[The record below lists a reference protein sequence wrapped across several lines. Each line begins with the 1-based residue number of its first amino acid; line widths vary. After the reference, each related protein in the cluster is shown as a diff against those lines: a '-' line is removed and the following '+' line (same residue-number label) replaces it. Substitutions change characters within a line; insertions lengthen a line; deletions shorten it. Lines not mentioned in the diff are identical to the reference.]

1 MSIQKLLFPGSFI
14 HMLIV
19 KRFLSLVTICTIFVI
34 WVYIPIC
41 VLSVPS
47 SSTPSSLNTA
57 ASPAEGTTTTN
68 TEVSALGNSENDDNA
83 MNQVSTVKN
92 IVHLADLTSQYY
104 DVKIHETFEK
114 MEVLSK
120 NGLSIRIDLSFR
132 YNPVEEQIGYLH
144 DEIGRDYVERI
155 IKPEI
160 RSVTREVIGNYLPEE
175 LYSTKREA
183 IEDEI
188 ESLTRGKVEGKYIAL
203 DAILIR
209 DVTLPQTLRAG
220 IEKKLV
226 QEQEALEYE
235 FKIAKAKKEA
245 ERKEIEAEGIAKFQ
259 KIVNQTITPQLLK
272 WKGVEATQEISKSPN
287 SKVIVIGNGDGDLPI
302 ILGGQ

>member
-1 MSIQKLLFPGSFI
+1 MENQGLPRAMVMGAVGLIFIVLFGSSMF
-14 HMLIV
+14 
-19 KRFLSLVTICTIFVI
+19 VTIDSGEKGVLFKKFGGGLEKDVIYGQGFHVIAPWNDMFV
-34 WVYIPIC
+34 
-41 VLSVPS
+41 
-47 SSTPSSLNTA
+47 
-57 ASPAEGTTTTN
+57 
-68 TEVSALGNSENDDNA
+68 
-83 MNQVSTVKN
+83 
-92 IVHLADLTSQYY
+92 Y

-120 NGLSIRIDLSFR
+120 NGLSIKIDLSFR
-132 YNPVEEQIGYLH
+132 YNPVEEKIGYLH
-144 DEIGRDYVERI
+144 DQIGRDYVERI

-188 ESLTRGKVEGKYIAL
+188 EDLTRAKVEAKYLTL

-209 DVTLPQTLRAG
+209 DVTLPQTLRNG

-226 QEQEALEYE
+226 QEQESLEYE
-235 FKIAKAKKEA
+235 FKIDKARKEA
-245 ERKEIEAEGIAKFQ
+245 ERKEIEANGIAKFQ

-272 WKGVEATQEISKSPN
+272 WKGVEATQEIAKSPN

>member
-1 MSIQKLLFPGSFI
+1 MENQGLPKALVMGVVGLIFIVLFSSSIF
-14 HMLIV
+14 
-19 KRFLSLVTICTIFVI
+19 VTIESGEKGVLFKKFGGGLDKETVYGQGFHLIAPWNDMFV
-34 WVYIPIC
+34 
-41 VLSVPS
+41 
-47 SSTPSSLNTA
+47 
-57 ASPAEGTTTTN
+57 
-68 TEVSALGNSENDDNA
+68 
-83 MNQVSTVKN
+83 
-92 IVHLADLTSQYY
+92 Y

-120 NGLSIRIDLSFR
+120 NGLSIKIDLSFR
-132 YNPVEEQIGYLH
+132 YNPVEEKIGYLH
-144 DEIGRDYVERI
+144 DQIGRDYVERI

-188 ESLTRGKVEGKYIAL
+188 EALTREKVEAKYLTL

-209 DVTLPQTLRAG
+209 DVTLPQTLRNG

-226 QEQEALEYE
+226 QEQESLEYE
-235 FKIAKAKKEA
+235 FKIDKARKEA
-245 ERKEIEAEGIAKFQ
+245 ERKEIEANGIAKFQ
-259 KIVNQTITPQLLK
+259 QIVNRTITPQLLK

>member
-1 MSIQKLLFPGSFI
+1 MENQGLPRAMVIGIAGLIFLVLFGSSMFYTIEPGEKGVLFEKFSGG
-14 HMLIV
+14 LD
-19 KRFLSLVTICTIFVI
+19 KETIYGQGFHII
-34 WVYIPIC
+34 APW
-41 VLSVPS
+41 
-47 SSTPSSLNTA
+47 NTMH
-57 ASPAEGTTTTN
+57 
-68 TEVSALGNSENDDNA
+68 V
-83 MNQVSTVKN
+83 
-92 IVHLADLTSQYY
+92 Y
-104 DVKIHETFEK
+104 DVKVQETFEK

-132 YNPVEEQIGYLH
+132 YNPFIDKIGFLH
-144 DEIGRDYVERI
+144 DEIGRDYLERI

-188 ESLTRGKVEGKYIAL
+188 ESLTRIKVEAKYLFL

-235 FKIAKAKKEA
+235 FKIAKARKEA
-245 ERKEIEAEGIAKFQ
+245 ERKEIEAKGIAKFQ
-259 KIVNQTITPQLLK
+259 RIVNQTITPQLLK
-272 WKGVEATQEISKSPN
+272 WKGVEATQEISKSTN

>member
-1 MSIQKLLFPGSFI
+1 MENQGLPKGIVMGIVGIIFLVMFGSSMFYTIEPGEKAVLFEKFSGG
-14 HMLIV
+14 LD
-19 KRFLSLVTICTIFVI
+19 KETIYGQGFHII
-34 WVYIPIC
+34 APW
-41 VLSVPS
+41 
-47 SSTPSSLNTA
+47 NT
-57 ASPAEGTTTTN
+57 
-68 TEVSALGNSENDDNA
+68 LH
-83 MNQVSTVKN
+83 
-92 IVHLADLTSQYY
+92 IY

-120 NGLSIRIDLSFR
+120 NGLSIKIDLSFR
-132 YNPVEEQIGYLH
+132 YMPIQAKIGYLH
-144 DEIGRDYVERI
+144 DEIGRNYLERI

-188 ESLTRGKVEGKYIAL
+188 EALTRAKVETKYLTL

-209 DVTLPQTLRAG
+209 DVTLPLTLRNG

-226 QEQEALEYE
+226 QEQESLEYE
-235 FKIAKAKKEA
+235 FKIDKARKEA
-245 ERKEIEAEGIAKFQ
+245 ERKEIEANGIAKFQ
-259 KIVNQTITPQLLK
+259 QIVNRTITPQLLK
-272 WKGVEATQEISKSPN
+272 WKGVEATQEIAKSNN

>member
-1 MSIQKLLFPGSFI
+1 MENQGLPKAMVIGIVGLIFIVLFGSSMFYTVDPGEKGILFKKFGGGLDKETVYGQGF
-14 HMLIV
+14 H
-19 KRFLSLVTICTIFVI
+19 VI
-34 WVYIPIC
+34 APW
-41 VLSVPS
+41 
-47 SSTPSSLNTA
+47 NTLH
-57 ASPAEGTTTTN
+57 
-68 TEVSALGNSENDDNA
+68 V
-83 MNQVSTVKN
+83 
-92 IVHLADLTSQYY
+92 Y

-120 NGLSIRIDLSFR
+120 NGLSIKIDLSFR
-132 YNPVEEQIGYLH
+132 YMPIQEKIGYLH
-144 DEIGRDYVERI
+144 DEIGRNYLERI

-188 ESLTRGKVEGKYIAL
+188 EALTRSKVENKYLTL

-209 DVTLPQTLRAG
+209 DVTLPLTLRNG

-226 QEQEALEYE
+226 QEQESLEYE
-235 FKIAKAKKEA
+235 FKIDKARKEA
-245 ERKEIEAEGIAKFQ
+245 ERKEIEANGIAKFQ

-272 WKGVEATQEISKSPN
+272 WKGVEATLEIAKSSN
-287 SKVIVIGNGDGDLPI
+287 AKVIVIGNGDGDLPI

>member
-1 MSIQKLLFPGSFI
+1 MENQGLPKVLVMGIVGLIFLVLFGSSMFYTVEPGEKGIIFRKFGGG
-14 HMLIV
+14 LD
-19 KRFLSLVTICTIFVI
+19 KETIYGQGFHVI
-34 WVYIPIC
+34 APW
-41 VLSVPS
+41 
-47 SSTPSSLNTA
+47 NTLH
-57 ASPAEGTTTTN
+57 
-68 TEVSALGNSENDDNA
+68 V
-83 MNQVSTVKN
+83 
-92 IVHLADLTSQYY
+92 Y

-114 MEVLSK
+114 MEVLSQ
-120 NGLSIRIDLSFR
+120 NGLSIQIDLSFR
-132 YNPVEEQIGYLH
+132 YNPVHEKIGYLH
-144 DEIGRDYVERI
+144 DEIGRNYLERI

-188 ESLTRGKVEGKYIAL
+188 EELTRNKIASKYLTL

-209 DVTLPQTLRAG
+209 DVTLPQTLRTA
-220 IEKKLV
+220 IEQKLK

-235 FKIAKAKKEA
+235 FKIDKAKKEA
-245 ERKEIEAEGIAKFQ
+245 ERKEIEAKGIAKFQ
-259 KIVNQTITPQLLK
+259 RIVNQTITPQLLK

>member
-1 MSIQKLLFPGSFI
+1 MENQSLPKAIVFGIIGLIFIVLFGSSMFKTIDPGEKGIIFKKFGGG
-14 HMLIV
+14 LD
-19 KRFLSLVTICTIFVI
+19 KETIFGQGFHVI
-34 WVYIPIC
+34 APW
-41 VLSVPS
+41 
-47 SSTPSSLNTA
+47 NT
-57 ASPAEGTTTTN
+57 
-68 TEVSALGNSENDDNA
+68 LH
-83 MNQVSTVKN
+83 
-92 IVHLADLTSQYY
+92 IY

-120 NGLSIRIDLSFR
+120 NGLSIKIDLSFR
-132 YNPVEEQIGYLH
+132 YMPVQEKIGYLH
-144 DEIGRDYVERI
+144 DEIGRNYLERI

-188 ESLTRGKVEGKYIAL
+188 EALTREKVEAKYLTL

-209 DVTLPQTLRAG
+209 DVTLPLTLRNG

-226 QEQEALEYE
+226 QEQESLEYE
-235 FKIAKAKKEA
+235 FKIDKARKEA
-245 ERKEIEAEGIAKFQ
+245 QRKEIEANGIAKFQ
-259 KIVNQTITPQLLK
+259 QIVNRTITPQLLK
-272 WKGVEATQEISKSPN
+272 WKGVEATQEIAKSSN
-287 SKVIVIGNGDGDLPI
+287 AKVIVIGNGDGDLPI

>member
-1 MSIQKLLFPGSFI
+1 MENQGLPRPLIIGLVGLIFIVMFGSSMFYTIEPGEKGVLFKKFSGG
-14 HMLIV
+14 LD
-19 KRFLSLVTICTIFVI
+19 KETIYEQGFHII
-34 WVYIPIC
+34 APW
-41 VLSVPS
+41 
-47 SSTPSSLNTA
+47 NT
-57 ASPAEGTTTTN
+57 
-68 TEVSALGNSENDDNA
+68 LH
-83 MNQVSTVKN
+83 
-92 IVHLADLTSQYY
+92 IY
-104 DVKIHETFEK
+104 DVKINETFEK

-132 YNPVEEQIGYLH
+132 YNPVQEKIGYLH
-144 DEIGRDYVERI
+144 DEIGRGYLERI

-160 RSVTREVIGNYLPEE
+160 RSVTREVIGNYYPEE

-188 ESLTRGKVEGKYIAL
+188 EALTRERVEAKYLSL

-245 ERKEIEAEGIAKFQ
+245 ERKEIEARGIAEFQ
-259 KIVNQTITPQLLK
+259 KIVNRTITPQLLK

>member
-1 MSIQKLLFPGSFI
+1 MENQGLPKAMVMGVVGLIFVVVFGSSMF
-14 HMLIV
+14 
-19 KRFLSLVTICTIFVI
+19 VTIDSGEKGVLFKKFGGGLEKDFVYGQGFHVI
-34 WVYIPIC
+34 APW
-41 VLSVPS
+41 
-47 SSTPSSLNTA
+47 
-57 ASPAEGTTTTN
+57 
-68 TEVSALGNSENDDNA
+68 ND
-83 MNQVSTVKN
+83 MFV
-92 IVHLADLTSQYY
+92 Y

-120 NGLSIRIDLSFR
+120 NGLSIKIDLSFR
-132 YNPVEEQIGYLH
+132 YMPVQEKIGYLH
-144 DEIGRDYVERI
+144 DEIGRDYLERI

-188 ESLTRGKVEGKYIAL
+188 ESLTRVKVEAKYLTL

-209 DVTLPQTLRAG
+209 DVTLPLTLRNG

-226 QEQEALEYE
+226 QEQESLEYE
-235 FKIAKAKKEA
+235 FKIDKARKEA
-245 ERKEIEAEGIAKFQ
+245 ERKEIEANGIAKFQ
-259 KIVNQTITPQLLK
+259 QIVNRTITPQLLK
-272 WKGVEATQEISKSPN
+272 WKGVEATQEIAKSSN
-287 SKVIVIGNGDGDLPI
+287 AKVIVIGNGDGDLPI

>member
-1 MSIQKLLFPGSFI
+1 MENQGLPKAMVMGIIGFIFLFLFGSSIF
-14 HMLIV
+14 
-19 KRFLSLVTICTIFVI
+19 VTIESGEKGVLFKKFGGGLQKDVTYGQGFHIVAPWNDMFV
-34 WVYIPIC
+34 
-41 VLSVPS
+41 
-47 SSTPSSLNTA
+47 
-57 ASPAEGTTTTN
+57 
-68 TEVSALGNSENDDNA
+68 
-83 MNQVSTVKN
+83 
-92 IVHLADLTSQYY
+92 Y
-104 DVKIHETFEK
+104 DVKIQETFEK

-120 NGLSIRIDLSFR
+120 NGLSIKIDLSFR
-132 YNPVEEQIGYLH
+132 YNPVEDKIGYLH
-144 DEIGRDYVERI
+144 DEIGRNYLERI

-188 ESLTRGKVEGKYIAL
+188 EALTRAKVEAKYLSL

-209 DVTLPQTLRAG
+209 DVTLPATLRAG

-245 ERKEIEAEGIAKFQ
+245 ERKEIEARGIAKFQ
-259 KIVNQTITPQLLK
+259 KIVNQTITPELLR
-272 WKGVEATQEISKSPN
+272 WKGVEATQVIAESPN
-287 SKVIVIGNGDGDLPI
+287 SKVIVIGNGEGDLPI
-302 ILGGQ
+302 ILGGNN

>member
-1 MSIQKLLFPGSFI
+1 MENQGLPKAMIMGIVGLIFIVLFGSSMFYTIDPGEKGILFKKFGGG
-14 HMLIV
+14 LD
-19 KRFLSLVTICTIFVI
+19 KETIYGQGFHII
-34 WVYIPIC
+34 APW
-41 VLSVPS
+41 
-47 SSTPSSLNTA
+47 NTLH
-57 ASPAEGTTTTN
+57 
-68 TEVSALGNSENDDNA
+68 V
-83 MNQVSTVKN
+83 
-92 IVHLADLTSQYY
+92 Y

-120 NGLSIRIDLSFR
+120 NGLSIKIDLSFR
-132 YNPVEEQIGYLH
+132 YMPIEEKIGYLH
-144 DEIGRDYVERI
+144 DEIGRNYLERI

-188 ESLTRGKVEGKYIAL
+188 EALTRDKVEAKYLTL

-209 DVTLPQTLRAG
+209 DVTLPLTLRNG

-226 QEQEALEYE
+226 QEQESLEYE
-235 FKIAKAKKEA
+235 FKIDKARKEA
-245 ERKEIEAEGIAKFQ
+245 ERKEIEANGIAKFQ
-259 KIVNQTITPQLLK
+259 QIVNRTITPQLLK
-272 WKGVEATQEISKSPN
+272 WKGVEATQEIAKSTN

>member
-1 MSIQKLLFPGSFI
+1 VLFKKFGGG
-14 HMLIV
+14 LD
-19 KRFLSLVTICTIFVI
+19 KETIYGQGFHII
-34 WVYIPIC
+34 APW
-41 VLSVPS
+41 
-47 SSTPSSLNTA
+47 NTLH
-57 ASPAEGTTTTN
+57 
-68 TEVSALGNSENDDNA
+68 V
-83 MNQVSTVKN
+83 
-92 IVHLADLTSQYY
+92 Y

-120 NGLSIRIDLSFR
+120 NGLSIKIDLSFR
-132 YNPVEEQIGYLH
+132 YMPIQEKIGYLH
-144 DEIGRDYVERI
+144 DEIGRNYLERI

-188 ESLTRGKVEGKYIAL
+188 EALTREKVEAKYLTL

-209 DVTLPQTLRAG
+209 DVTLPLTLRNG

-226 QEQEALEYE
+226 QEQESLEYE
-235 FKIAKAKKEA
+235 FKIDKARKEA
-245 ERKEIEAEGIAKFQ
+245 QRKEIEANGIAKFQ
-259 KIVNQTITPQLLK
+259 QIVNRTITPQLLK
-272 WKGVEATQEISKSPN
+272 WKGVEATQEIAKSSN
-287 SKVIVIGNGDGDLPI
+287 AKVIVIGNGDGDLPI

>member
-1 MSIQKLLFPGSFI
+1 MENQGLPKAMVIGIVGLIFIVLFGSSMF
-14 HMLIV
+14 
-19 KRFLSLVTICTIFVI
+19 VTIDSGEKGVLFKKFGGGLEKDVIYGQGFHVIAPWNDMFV
-34 WVYIPIC
+34 
-41 VLSVPS
+41 
-47 SSTPSSLNTA
+47 
-57 ASPAEGTTTTN
+57 
-68 TEVSALGNSENDDNA
+68 
-83 MNQVSTVKN
+83 
-92 IVHLADLTSQYY
+92 Y

-120 NGLSIRIDLSFR
+120 NGLSIKIDLSFR
-132 YNPVEEQIGYLH
+132 YNPVEEKIGYLH
-144 DEIGRDYVERI
+144 DQIGRDYVERI

-188 ESLTRGKVEGKYIAL
+188 EALTRAKVEAKYLTL

-209 DVTLPQTLRAG
+209 DVTLPQTLRNG

-226 QEQEALEYE
+226 QEQESLEYE
-235 FKIAKAKKEA
+235 FKIDKARKEA
-245 ERKEIEAEGIAKFQ
+245 QRKEIEANGIAKFQ
-259 KIVNQTITPQLLK
+259 QIVNRTITPQLLK